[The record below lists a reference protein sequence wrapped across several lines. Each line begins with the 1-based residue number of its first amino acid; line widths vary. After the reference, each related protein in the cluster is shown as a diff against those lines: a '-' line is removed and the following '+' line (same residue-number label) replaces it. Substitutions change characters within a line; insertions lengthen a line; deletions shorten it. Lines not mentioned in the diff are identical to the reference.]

1 MKALAYL
8 RLILLLFVCAC
19 CASNARAQKNFKGE
33 ERAPNPVVNRS
44 VAPAKPRVAKGR
56 RPPTRPAK
64 IPVAEQIED
73 AIERGNTARDAD
85 KLEEAE
91 KQYRHAISLNA
102 SEWRAWYG
110 LGNVYN
116 DGGNYDQAIET
127 LTEALRLNASSAE
140 AHHSLGTSYFL
151 KDRFNDAINQY
162 SESVRLKPDYTYA
175 YYDLGMAYVKLGN
188 KKAALEQYEI
198 LKRMNPGLAANLRS
212 YIR

>member
-1 MKALAYL
+1 MNAFSYR
-8 RLILLLFVCAC
+8 RLILLLFVCGC
-19 CASNARAQKNFKGE
+19 CGAGHAWAQKEFKG
-33 ERAPNPVVNRS
+33 ERAPNPTVNRS
-44 VAPAKPRVAKGR
+44 AGEAKPKVAKGR
-56 RPPTRPAK
+56 RPPPRTAK
-64 IPVAEQIED
+64 IPVADQIED

-102 SEWRAWYG
+102 GEWRAWYG

-116 DGGNYDQAIET
+116 DGGNYDQAIDA

-151 KDRFNDAINQY
+151 KERFTEAIDQY
-162 SESVRLKPDYTYA
+162 TESVRLKPDYAYA
-175 YYDLGMAYVKLGN
+175 YYDLGMAYVKTGN
-188 KKAALEQYEI
+188 KQAALQQYET

>member
-8 RLILLLFVCAC
+8 RLVLVFACAC
-19 CASNARAQKNFKGE
+19 CASNAWAQKDFKGN

-44 VAPAKPRVAKGR
+44 AGPAKPKIAKGR

-64 IPVAEQIED
+64 IPIAEQIED

-85 KLEEAE
+85 KLDEAE
-91 KQYRHAISLNA
+91 KQYRQAISLKAN
-102 SEWRAWYG
+102 EWRAWYG

-116 DGGNYDQAIET
+116 DGGNYDQAIDA
-127 LTEALRLNASSAE
+127 LTEALRLNSASAE

-151 KDRFNDAINQY
+151 KERFSDAINQY
-162 SESVRLKPDYTYA
+162 SESVRLKPDYEYA
-175 YYDLGMAYVKLGN
+175 YYDLGMAYVKTSN

-212 YIR
+212 YVR